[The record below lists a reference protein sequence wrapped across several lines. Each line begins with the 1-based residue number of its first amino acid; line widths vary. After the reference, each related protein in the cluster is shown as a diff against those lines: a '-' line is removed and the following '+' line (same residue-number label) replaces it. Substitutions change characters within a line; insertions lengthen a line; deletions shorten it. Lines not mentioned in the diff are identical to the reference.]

1 MWLTQKYMWQ
11 HTGESARGC
20 AHYTSPHMPL
30 HLRTKHDTL
39 FRYSVSYICITFKVW
54 RRTTGRCLSCLT
66 VRRLLEVDVGIAQRA
81 PRDHIPTHAD
91 GQHRA
96 GRTEFLIQH
105 SLRDIRVQ
113 VAHVE
118 RSHRITPLRR
128 CVHVSGSFKPL
139 SSCLSSAEMTVRKE
153 CPRTWGTNESL
164 NPLLN
169 FYAILQMNGSNDSYS
184 TGVRSRGTGFRNVWV
199 DRDLVF

>member
-1 MWLTQKYMWQ
+1 
-11 HTGESARGC
+11 
-20 AHYTSPHMPL
+20 MPL

-39 FRYSVSYICITFKVW
+39 FRYSVSYLTFKVW

-113 VAHVE
+113 VAHVK

-184 TGVRSRGTGFRNVWV
+184 SPLARNWLQKRLGRSRPCLLKTKNLPF
-199 DRDLVF
+199 

>member
-1 MWLTQKYMWQ
+1 MLKILKMVVVERSEEQLNAVNSEIHVTA
-11 HTGESARGC
+11 HRRER
-20 AHYTSPHMPL
+20 AHYTSPPVPL
-30 HLRTKHDTL
+30 HLHTKHDTL
-39 FRYSVSYICITFKVW
+39 FRYSVSYICITFKVG
-54 RRTTGRCLSCLT
+54 RRTTVRCLSCLT

-113 VAHVE
+113 VAHIE
-118 RSHRITPLRR
+118 RSHRITPRSC
-128 CVHVSGSFKPL
+128 CVHVSGSLKPL

-153 CPRTWGTNESL
+153 CPRT
-164 NPLLN
+164 
-169 FYAILQMNGSNDSYS
+169 
-184 TGVRSRGTGFRNVWV
+184 
-199 DRDLVF
+199 

>member
-1 MWLTQKYMWQ
+1 MLKTVIAERSEEQRVMDNSEFMWQQ
-11 HTGESARGC
+11 HTGTR
-20 AHYTSPHMPL
+20 AHTRYISPPVFL

-39 FRYSVSYICITFKVW
+39 FLLLWQLCPSRLKSP
-54 RRTTGRCLSCLT
+54 RTTGRRLSCLT

-113 VAHVE
+113 VAHIE
-118 RSHRITPLRR
+118 RSHRITPRGR
-128 CVHVSGSFKPL
+128 CVHVSVSFKPL
-139 SSCLSSAEMTVRKE
+139 SSCVLSSAEMTVRKE
-153 CPRTWGTNESL
+153 CPRTRGTNESIK
-164 NPLLN
+164 LLR
-169 FYAILQMNGSNDSYS
+169 YS
-184 TGVRSRGTGFRNVWV
+184 PNKRCR
-199 DRDLVF
+199 

>member
-1 MWLTQKYMWQ
+1 MT
-11 HTGESARGC
+11 H
-20 AHYTSPHMPL
+20 
-30 HLRTKHDTL
+30 
-39 FRYSVSYICITFKVW
+39 YSVTLSAI

-66 VRRLLEVDVGIAQRA
+66 VPRLLEVDVGIAQRA

-113 VAHVE
+113 VAHIE
-118 RSHRITPLRR
+118 RSHRITPRRR

-139 SSCLSSAEMTVRKE
+139 SSCFVSSAEMTVRKE
-153 CPRTWGTNESL
+153 CPRTRGANKSL

-169 FYAILQMNGSNDSYS
+169 FYATLQMNDVGSNDSYS
-184 TGVRSRGTGFRNVWV
+184 IWSPLARTGFRNVWV

>member
-20 AHYTSPHMPL
+20 AHYKSPHSSHAPTFTHKAWHIIPL
-30 HLRTKHDTL
+30 LCQLSKRLKSDAG
-39 FRYSVSYICITFKVW
+39 
-54 RRTTGRCLSCLT
+54 TTGRCLSCLT

-81 PRDHIPTHAD
+81 PRDHIPTHGGWTAP
-91 GQHRA
+91 
-96 GRTEFLIQH
+96 GRPELNFSYSIA
-105 SLRDIRVQ
+105 SVDIRVQ
-113 VAHVE
+113 VAHVK

-169 FYAILQMNGSNDSYS
+169 FYATQNERQQWQLQQSAREELASETSG
-184 TGVRSRGTGFRNVWV
+184 
-199 DRDLVF
+199 